1 MDMEQGTRAR
11 LTTALILLLVLAT
24 GSVLGV
30 AVDRRLEARNAA
42 AEEVRSDP
50 EAGEGRRPASE
61 RRDESSEN
69 RRRLI
74 VESVGLTD
82 QQKIRVDSIVSH
94 YRHRMREL
102 QGEIEEEVR
111 RAYFPRYRELLE
123 NTREEIKGV
132 LTPAQ
137 QVEYDSLLADYD
149 RHRREERLNRTSGSD
164 SEG

>member
-11 LTTALILLLVLAT
+11 LTTVLILLLVLAT

-30 AVDRRLEARNAA
+30 AVDRVLKARNAV
-42 AEEVRSDP
+42 AEEVGPNSPD
-50 EAGEGRRPASE
+50 EEERPDSE
-61 RRDESSEN
+61 RREGSSEN

-82 QQKIRVDSIVSH
+82 RQKIQVDSIVSH

-102 QGEIEEEVR
+102 QGEMEEEVR
-111 RAYFPRYRELLE
+111 RAYFPRYRELME

-149 RHRREERLNRTSGSD
+149 RHRREERSNRTSGSD